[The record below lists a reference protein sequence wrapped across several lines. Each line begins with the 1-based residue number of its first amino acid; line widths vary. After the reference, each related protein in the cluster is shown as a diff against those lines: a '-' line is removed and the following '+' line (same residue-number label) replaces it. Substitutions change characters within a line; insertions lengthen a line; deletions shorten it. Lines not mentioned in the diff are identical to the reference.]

1 AGYKADRYTAS
12 TFQNVL
18 ISRVGNKDKSN
29 PAELGNQS
37 YVLASSRL
45 YTDYTQGSMED
56 SGLPL
61 DFAIDGE
68 GFFAVEGSDGRAYT
82 RAGNFAL
89 DNEGYLCLPGVGRVL
104 DAGEQPI
111 RLMTDKITADDRGN
125 LTAEG
130 GGFLGRLGV
139 FTFADNAQLARNDQG
154 LFTGGGQATAADTT
168 VHWKMLEH
176 SNVDLMGQMVEM
188 LSSQRALQ
196 SAAQMTK
203 MYDAL
208 MTKATTE
215 VGRL

>member
-1 AGYKADRYTAS
+1 MFKGFYNLTSGMLTQGRNLDVVANNMTNVSTAGYKADRYTAS

-68 GFFAVEGSDGRAYT
+68 GFFAVDSPGGRAYT

-139 FTFADNAQLARNDQG
+139 
-154 LFTGGGQATAADTT
+154 
-168 VHWKMLEH
+168 
-176 SNVDLMGQMVEM
+176 
-188 LSSQRALQ
+188 
-196 SAAQMTK
+196 
-203 MYDAL
+203 
-208 MTKATTE
+208 
-215 VGRL
+215 